1 MSIAVPVAILI
12 LLSAQVYN
20 GWPNY
25 RFDQKDKTEQT
36 DESTSEKDNSGKA
49 DKSSSA
55 VTSKDRRH
63 PQIRRLE

>member
-1 MSIAVPVAILI
+1 MSIAVPVAILL

-25 RFDQKDKTEQT
+25 RFEQKDRTEQA
-36 DESTSEKDNSGKA
+36 DDGSSEKDKSAKL

-55 VTSKDRRH
+55 PKDRRH
-63 PQIRRLE
+63 TQIRRLE